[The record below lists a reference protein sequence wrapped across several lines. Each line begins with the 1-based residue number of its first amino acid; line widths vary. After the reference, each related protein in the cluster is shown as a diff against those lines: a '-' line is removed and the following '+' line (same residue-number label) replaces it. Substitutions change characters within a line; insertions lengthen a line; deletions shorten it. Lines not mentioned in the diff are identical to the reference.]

1 MCEINW
7 YIYIQVILFIS
18 DKVFLNQRFYRL
30 YRIGNEDV
38 VFFVDNFFFEEK
50 RNIYFFFD
58 VLYFIK
64 IIRNNVYKFCL
75 GGIKYLWVSN

>member
-1 MCEINW
+1 M
-7 YIYIQVILFIS
+7 
-18 DKVFLNQRFYRL
+18 L

-64 IIRNNVYKFCL
+64 IIRNNVYKFRL